1 MGGRAVRRFGGLYA
15 LAAIALIVYPSNR
28 LPAQQVAPN
37 RATAYLFPTDVRDA
51 RAIWVNPAGLGV
63 LREASVYAEVGV
75 GDPGSRG
82 RLRQINA
89 GFNSR
94 GLSLGYQRDIFD
106 GGIRGSTLR
115 LGIAGG
121 SQGLAAGV
129 AVARYGGTGIT
140 STGWDIGVT
149 YVARPGLTVGA
160 VAANLGQ
167 PLVGG
172 QRQRV
177 TFVPGLTWHPAPIR
191 SVALSTV
198 AHVAPHTE
206 ASYAFGVSWR
216 TPGTSSRWPIEII
229 ARLDTDGGLRRS
241 AFALALSIG
250 GQNRFGAVITTPGD
264 ASHIDAASVYG
275 LVTRQPA
282 AGR

>member
-1 MGGRAVRRFGGLYA
+1 MRLATAGLLCVAA
-15 LAAIALIVYPSNR
+15 LSTNR
-28 LPAQQVAPN
+28 IGAQQVPN
-37 RATAYLFPTDVRDA
+37 RATAYLFPTDVRDP

-63 LREASVYAEVGV
+63 LRDASIYAELSV
-75 GDPGSRG
+75 GDPGASG

-94 GLSLGYQRDIFD
+94 GLSLAYQRDIFD
-106 GGIRGSTLR
+106 AGIRGGTLR

-129 AVARYGGTGIT
+129 AVARYGGTGIS
-140 STGWDIGVT
+140 STGWDVGVT
-149 YVARPGLTVGA
+149 YVAMPGLTVGA

-167 PLVGG
+167 PVVGG
-172 QRQRV
+172 QRQRIAI
-177 TFVPGLTWHPAPIR
+177 VPGLTWHPAPIR
-191 SVALSTV
+191 AFALSTV
-198 AHVAPHTE
+198 AHLTAHAE
-206 ASYAFGVSWR
+206 ASYAFGVGWR
-216 TPGTSSRWPIEII
+216 TPGTSSRRPIEII

-250 GQNRFGAVITTPGD
+250 GQNRFGAVVTTPGD

-275 LVTRQPA
+275 VVTREPSV
-282 AGR
+282 RR

>member
-1 MGGRAVRRFGGLYA
+1 MGGSAVRRFGGCCLI
-15 LAAIALIVYPSNR
+15 AAAFLIAQPLDR
-28 LPAQQVAPN
+28 LTAQAVTPN
-37 RATAYLFPTDVRDA
+37 RATAYLFPTDVRDP
-51 RAIWVNPAGLGV
+51 RAVWVNPAGLGV
-63 LREASVYAEVGV
+63 LRDASVYAELSV
-75 GDPGSRG
+75 GDPGAHG

-115 LGIAGG
+115 LGLAGG

-129 AVARYGGTGIT
+129 AIARYGGTGIT
-140 STGWDIGVT
+140 STGWDVGVT
-149 YVARPGLTVGA
+149 YVALPQLTVGA
-160 VAANLGQ
+160 VIANLGQ

-216 TPGTSSRWPIEII
+216 TPGTSSRWPFEII

-250 GQNRFGAVITTPGD
+250 GQNRFGAVVTTPGD
-264 ASHIDAASVYG
+264 ASHLDAASVYG

>member
-1 MGGRAVRRFGGLYA
+1 MRLATAGLLCVAA
-15 LAAIALIVYPSNR
+15 LSTNR
-28 LPAQQVAPN
+28 IGAQQVPN
-37 RATAYLFPTDVRDA
+37 RATAYLFPTDVRDP
-51 RAIWVNPAGLGV
+51 RAVWVNPAGLGV
-63 LREASVYAEVGV
+63 LRDASIYAELSV
-75 GDPGSRG
+75 GDPGARG

-94 GLSLGYQRDIFD
+94 GLSLAYQRDLFD
-106 GGIRGSTLR
+106 AGIRGSTLR

-140 STGWDIGVT
+140 STGWDVGVT
-149 YVARPGLTVGA
+149 YVAMPGLTVGA

-172 QRQRV
+172 QRQRIALA
-177 TFVPGLTWHPAPIR
+177 PGLTWHPAPIR
-191 SVALSTV
+191 ALAVSTV
-198 AHVAPHTE
+198 AHVTAHAEP
-206 ASYAFGVSWR
+206 SYAFGVAWR

-275 LVTRQPA
+275 VVTRQPA